1 MTLKERVSKLTVV
14 VSHQTVGEYQCI
26 AWIGAS
32 ALASLPAKLSLA
44 TISLDGSGAGKNY
57 RILPSARRGYQQQQQ
72 LVWKVSPGNSVI
84 IKCGEVVSFPPPV
97 WTFYK

>member
-32 ALASLPAKLSLA
+32 ALASLSAKLSLA
-44 TISLDGSGAGKNY
+44 TISLDGSGSGKNY
-57 RILPSARRGYQQQQQ
+57 RIMPSARRGYQQQP
-72 LVWKVSPGNSVI
+72 LLWKVSPGNSVI
-84 IKCGEVVSFPPPV
+84 IKCGEVISFPSPV